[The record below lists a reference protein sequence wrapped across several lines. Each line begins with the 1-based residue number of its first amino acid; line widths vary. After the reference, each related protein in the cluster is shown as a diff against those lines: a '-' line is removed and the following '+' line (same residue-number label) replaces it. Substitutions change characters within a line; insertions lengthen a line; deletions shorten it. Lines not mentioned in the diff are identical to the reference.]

1 MTTSVPVDTLFDLTP
16 DQGEAPLSIETIQR
30 SVNAVRSHKE
40 ELESEL
46 LKIIREKVNTF
57 GMETSCYPN
66 SIDVTLVSHYF
77 AGDKLPR
84 YLVSNVTLG
93 VSL

>member
-16 DQGEAPLSIETIQR
+16 DQGEAPLLIETIQR
-30 SVNAVRSHKE
+30 SVDAVRSYKE

-66 SIDVTLVSHYF
+66 SIDITLVRHQFS
-77 AGDKLPR
+77 GDKLPR
-84 YLVSNVTLG
+84 YLVSNVTLNID
-93 VSL
+93 L